1 MIDSKCPQAPAIIK
15 KHGFTTREYLV
26 GLYTFIQS
34 WVVVGMK
41 KSGQAIDPSKM
52 GDVVSPATYELVDKN
67 WDEISKLNASMQ

>member
-15 KHGFTTREYLV
+15 KHGLTTREYLV

-67 WDEISKLNASMQ
+67 WGEISKLNASMQ